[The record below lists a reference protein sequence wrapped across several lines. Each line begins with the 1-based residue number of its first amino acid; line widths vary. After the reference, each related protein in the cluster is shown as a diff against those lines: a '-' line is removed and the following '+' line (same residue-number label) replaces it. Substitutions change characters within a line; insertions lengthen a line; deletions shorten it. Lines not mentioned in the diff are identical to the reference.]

1 MSSPSREKELIDM
14 VIRLTS
20 AQTPDVTQLY
30 TQAKTIQELSRQRD
44 FIIKEVAEERA
55 RWEAERHGFDRVA
68 EALIAGR
75 SHGGDSTY
83 REEELERQVANLDA
97 DNKALRQKLSEYHV
111 RVQSVEAELAQLR
124 PVLLMQP
131 YALTHS
137 FSPSHDHYLHSPA
150 HKADITRRVKRRKQ
164 GDQDQEATEEE
175 PDTPTLASSSTPR
188 AKPRGDYYRRRDMD
202 QFGDS
207 LRHRK
212 RTQKKGGAT
221 LADAR
226 AEHVLLAARRVGR
239 ERASI
244 LAAGSG
250 SPGSRDKEDSKKD
263 TGHTDA
269 TPKTPR
275 KHQTMEVGNGSTTG
289 VIYLNSPIP
298 AMADTAS
305 AEHVSSDFSPART
318 PLSSR
323 KSSRNNVIQERV
335 ARNNPLTSLDSL
347 LTAAST
353 ISMIEEKD
361 GDGEDGDGDIVE
373 SDRGPSTSTRASTRR
388 SPVVAPAS
396 PVPTKRRRLAS
407 SRLTRSLTSVT
418 ASTAKALQKPR
429 EGHAPPLTFLPIKLP
444 YLAHR
449 STTVRP
455 AKVVGKDD
463 GACTSGIN
471 AESNSIGDSGR
482 QKHPSRNRASQ
493 TKDQSS
499 SRLLST
505 STSSSSPSAQPGTE
519 TTRSHGLP
527 QPPASETQGS
537 TSPPKHLPPRSAAPV
552 SGPSLSTELSQGT
565 VTTTPK
571 DASSTDSTRTSSAVK
586 GAP

>member
-1 MSSPSREKELIDM
+1 
-14 VIRLTS
+14 
-20 AQTPDVTQLY
+20 
-30 TQAKTIQELSRQRD
+30 
-44 FIIKEVAEERA
+44 
-55 RWEAERHGFDRVA
+55 
-68 EALIAGR
+68 
-75 SHGGDSTY
+75 
-83 REEELERQVANLDA
+83 
-97 DNKALRQKLSEYHV
+97 
-111 RVQSVEAELAQLR
+111 
-124 PVLLMQP
+124 MQP

-150 HKADITRRVKRRKQ
+150 HKADSTRRVKRRKQ

-175 PDTPTLASSSTPR
+175 PDTSMLASSTPR

-202 QFGDS
+202 QFGDTP
-207 LRHRK
+207 RHRK

-263 TGHTDA
+263 NGHTDP

-275 KHQTMEVGNGSTTG
+275 KHQTMEVGNGSSTG

-298 AMADTAS
+298 ATADTAS

-323 KSSRNNVIQERV
+323 KSSRNNAIQERV

-353 ISMIEEKD
+353 ISMIEEND
-361 GDGEDGDGDIVE
+361 GDGEDGDGGIVE

-396 PVPTKRRRLAS
+396 PAPTKRRRLAS
-407 SRLTRSLTSVT
+407 SRPTRSLTSVT
-418 ASTAKALQKPR
+418 ASSGKGPSETAGRTRSALDV
-429 EGHAPPLTFLPIKLP
+429 
-444 YLAHR
+444 LADQAAVFSSQEHD
-449 STTVRP
+449 S
-455 AKVVGKDD
+455 ASSKGGGKGVATAQVPD
-463 GACTSGIN
+463 TSGIE
-471 AESNSIGDSGR
+471 AESSSIGDSGR
-482 QKHPSRNRASQ
+482 QKPPSRNRAPQ
-493 TKDQSS
+493 PKDQSS
-499 SRLLST
+499 SRPLSA
-505 STSSSSPSAQPGTE
+505 STSSPSSQPATE
-519 TTRSHGLP
+519 TTLSHGPP
-527 QPPASETQGS
+527 QPPASETQGLLS
-537 TSPPKHLPPRSAAPV
+537 SPKLVPPRSSTSISALSP
-552 SGPSLSTELSQGT
+552 STKPRQGPA
-565 VTTTPK
+565 TTTPK
-571 DASSTDSTRTSSAVK
+571 DASPTDSTWTGSAVK
-586 GAP
+586 SAP

>member
-1 MSSPSREKELIDM
+1 
-14 VIRLTS
+14 
-20 AQTPDVTQLY
+20 
-30 TQAKTIQELSRQRD
+30 
-44 FIIKEVAEERA
+44 
-55 RWEAERHGFDRVA
+55 
-68 EALIAGR
+68 
-75 SHGGDSTY
+75 
-83 REEELERQVANLDA
+83 
-97 DNKALRQKLSEYHV
+97 V

-150 HKADITRRVKRRKQ
+150 HKADITRRAKRRKQ
-164 GDQDQEATEEE
+164 GDQDQEVTEEE
-175 PDTPTLASSSTPR
+175 PDTPTLASSTPR
-188 AKPRGDYYRRRDMD
+188 AKPRGDYYRRRDME
-202 QFGDS
+202 QFGDN

-250 SPGSRDKEDSKKD
+250 SPSSRDKEDSKKD
-263 TGHTDA
+263 IGPTDA

-323 KSSRNNVIQERV
+323 KSSRNTAIQERV

-361 GDGEDGDGDIVE
+361 GDAEDGDGDIVE
-373 SDRGPSTSTRASTRR
+373 SDRGPSTSTRTSTRR

-396 PVPTKRRRLAS
+396 PAPAKRRRLAS

-418 ASTAKALQKPR
+418 ASSSKGPSEAAGRTRSALDV
-429 EGHAPPLTFLPIKLP
+429 
-444 YLAHR
+444 LADQAAVFSSQEHD
-449 STTVRP
+449 SASSKGGGKGM
-455 AKVVGKDD
+455 AKVQVLD
-463 GACTSGIN
+463 TSDVN
-471 AESNSIGDSGR
+471 AESDSIGDSRR
-482 QKHPSRNRASQ
+482 QKTPSRNRASHP
-493 TKDQSS
+493 KDQSS
-499 SRLLST
+499 SRLLSV
-505 STSSSSPSAQPGTE
+505 STSSSSAQPSFE
-519 TTRSHGLP
+519 TIRSHGSP
-527 QPPASETQGS
+527 QPPASETQGP
-537 TSPPKHLPPRSAAPV
+537 TSPPKHVPPRSSAPV
-552 SGPSLSTELSQGT
+552 SAPSPSTEPPQGT
-565 VTTTPK
+565 VTSTPK
-571 DASSTDSTRTSSAVK
+571 DASSTDSTWTSSAVK
-586 GAP
+586 SAP

>member
-1 MSSPSREKELIDM
+1 MLIF
-14 VIRLTS
+14 
-20 AQTPDVTQLY
+20 
-30 TQAKTIQELSRQRD
+30 LS
-44 FIIKEVAEERA
+44 
-55 RWEAERHGFDRVA
+55 
-68 EALIAGR
+68 
-75 SHGGDSTY
+75 
-83 REEELERQVANLDA
+83 
-97 DNKALRQKLSEYHV
+97 KLSEYHV

-137 FSPSHDHYLHSPA
+137 FSPSHDHYSHSPA
-150 HKADITRRVKRRKQ
+150 HRADTTRRVKRRKQ

-175 PDTPTLASSSTPR
+175 PDNSMSTPR
-188 AKPRGDYYRRRDMD
+188 AKPRGDYYRRRDTD

-212 RTQKKGGAT
+212 RTQKKGVAT

-244 LAAGSG
+244 LATGSG

-263 TGHTDA
+263 NAHTDPA
-269 TPKTPR
+269 APKTPR
-275 KHQTMEVGNGSTTG
+275 KHQTMEVGNGSSTG

-298 AMADTAS
+298 ATADTAS

-323 KSSRNNVIQERV
+323 KSSRNNAIQERV

-361 GDGEDGDGDIVE
+361 GDGDDGDGDIVE
-373 SDRGPSTSTRASTRR
+373 SDRRPSTSTRASTRR

-396 PVPTKRRRLAS
+396 PAPSKRRRLAS
-407 SRLTRSLTSVT
+407 SRSARSLTSVT
-418 ASTAKALQKPR
+418 ASGGKGPSEATGRTRSALDVLADQAAVFSSQEHDTASSKGGGKGMAKVQVPDTSGIAAESHSIGDPAGQKPR
-429 EGHAPPLTFLPIKLP
+429 
-444 YLAHR
+444 
-449 STTVRP
+449 
-455 AKVVGKDD
+455 
-463 GACTSGIN
+463 
-471 AESNSIGDSGR
+471 
-482 QKHPSRNRASQ
+482 SRNQAPQ
-493 TKDQSS
+493 PKDQSN

-505 STSSSSPSAQPGTE
+505 STSSPSAQPPTE
-519 TTRSHGLP
+519 TILSH
-527 QPPASETQGS
+527 QSAPPSVSKTQG
-537 TSPPKHLPPRSAAPV
+537 PPKHVPPRSSTPE
-552 SGPSLSTELSQGT
+552 STPSPSAEPTQGA

-571 DASSTDSTRTSSAVK
+571 DSSPTDSTWTGSAVK
-586 GAP
+586 SAP